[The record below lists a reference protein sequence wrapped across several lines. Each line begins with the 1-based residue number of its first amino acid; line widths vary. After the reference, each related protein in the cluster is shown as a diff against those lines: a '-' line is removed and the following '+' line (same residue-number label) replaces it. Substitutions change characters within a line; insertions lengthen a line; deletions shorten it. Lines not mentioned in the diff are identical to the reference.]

1 MASTL
6 SSRTFLLNFWFLLT
20 NILVV
25 SSRLN
30 LAHLLVSVETIEFNG
45 VDNTGFLKSSVVL
58 MYLFMFIDLLESNC

>member
-6 SSRTFLLNFWFLLT
+6 SSRTFLLNFWFSLT

-30 LAHLLVSVETIEFNG
+30 LAHLLVSVQTIEFNG

-58 MYLFMFIDLLESNC
+58 MFLFMFIDLLESNC